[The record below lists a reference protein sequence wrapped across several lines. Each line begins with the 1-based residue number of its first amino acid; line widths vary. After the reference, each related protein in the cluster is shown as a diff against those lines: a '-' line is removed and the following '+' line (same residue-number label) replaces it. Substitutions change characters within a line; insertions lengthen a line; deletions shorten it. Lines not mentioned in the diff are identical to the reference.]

1 MLTKL
6 EQGLGY
12 TFRNKALLENA
23 LTHSSYANENRER
36 HLPDNERLEF
46 LGDSILGFVVAEYL
60 YRNFPDKPEGELT
73 RIRADLVCE
82 RNLAEAAATIELG
95 SYLLLGHGEE
105 QGGGRKRDSIVS
117 DAMESVI
124 AASFMDGCFAAAK
137 EIIDRL
143 ILSNIPKG
151 RPRNFDYKTAFQEL
165 VQRKKDQQIHYEL
178 TGESGPDHD
187 KHFEVEVLLNGKAV
201 GHGVGSS
208 KKRAEQA
215 AAEAA
220 IEALFPGEI

>member
-82 RNLAEAAATIELG
+82 RNLAEAAATVELG

-124 AASFMDGCFAAAK
+124 AASFMDGGFAAAR

>member
-23 LTHSSYANENRER
+23 LTHISYANENRER

-124 AASFMDGCFAAAK
+124 AASFMDGGFAAAK

>member
-95 SYLLLGHGEE
+95 SYLLLGQTSSASAIWPRPPRRSSWGAICCSATA
-105 QGGGRKRDSIVS
+105 RSRAA
-117 DAMESVI
+117 DASAI
-124 AASFMDGCFAAAK
+124 RSCRTRWSRSLRRALWTAA
-137 EIIDRL
+137 L
-143 ILSNIPKG
+143 
-151 RPRNFDYKTAFQEL
+151 PR
-165 VQRKKDQQIHYEL
+165 RRRSS
-178 TGESGPDHD
+178 TG
-187 KHFEVEVLLNGKAV
+187 
-201 GHGVGSS
+201 
-208 KKRAEQA
+208 
-215 AAEAA
+215 
-220 IEALFPGEI
+220 